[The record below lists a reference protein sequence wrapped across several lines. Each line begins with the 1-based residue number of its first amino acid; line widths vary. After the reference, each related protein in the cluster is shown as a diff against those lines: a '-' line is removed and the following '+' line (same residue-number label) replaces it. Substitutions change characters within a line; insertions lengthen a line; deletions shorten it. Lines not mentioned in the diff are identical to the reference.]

1 MGLNAYLLGQ
11 QFYGML
17 DYADS
22 MQNAAQ
28 FILVVSTSADEA
40 LHNLGNFAFV
50 KAHLLSMGG
59 RHTEEFAD
67 ILSLIER
74 LEEIQTKVQGM
85 ISSPHLVTTLLYNMS
100 QRWTQNL
107 NRCVTA
113 SDSEVV

>member
-1 MGLNAYLLGQ
+1 MTVAIPSELSA
-11 QFYGML
+11 
-17 DYADS
+17 
-22 MQNAAQ
+22 
-28 FILVVSTSADEA
+28 ILVAHFRTFCKDGVA
-40 LHNLGNFAFV
+40 LPSDKRSVRGIHS
-50 KAHLLSMGG
+50 LLAQLASGVD
-59 RHTEEFAD
+59 RISSLERVTL
-67 ILSLIER
+67 IRLIER